1 MREYDWRREG
11 ARRTGATESLL
22 SRIDA
27 VSELIDEERYWE
39 ARSALF
45 GKRWADD
52 LDLSDVPPEALQKAQ
67 QWLGGACDALSGHDL
82 DPHLASNYLL
92 QARRALTG

>member
-1 MREYDWRREG
+1 MREYDWRGEG
-11 ARRTGATESLL
+11 GRTRAAESLL

-27 VSELIDEERYWE
+27 VSTLIDEERYWE

-45 GKRWADD
+45 GQRWAED
-52 LDLSDVPPEALQKAQ
+52 LDLSGVPPDALAKAQ
-67 QWLGGACDALSGHDL
+67 QWLGGACDALSGHDR
-82 DPHLASNYLL
+82 DPTLASNYLL

>member
-1 MREYDWRREG
+1 MREYDRERKG
-11 ARRTGATESLL
+11 GRVGATESLL

-27 VSELIDEERYWE
+27 VSELIDDERYWE

-52 LDLSDVPPEALQKAQ
+52 LDLSAVPPDALAKAQ
-67 QWLGGACDALSGHDL
+67 QWLGGACDALSGHDR
-82 DPHLASNYLL
+82 DPNLASNYLL

>member
-1 MREYDWRREG
+1 MREHERQSKGGRVG
-11 ARRTGATESLL
+11 AMESLL

-27 VSELIDEERYWE
+27 VSELIDDERYWE

-45 GKRWADD
+45 ERRWADD
-52 LDLSDVPPEALQKAQ
+52 LDLSTLPADALAKAQ
-67 QWLGGACDALSGHDL
+67 QWLGGACDALSGHDR
-82 DPHLASNYLL
+82 DPQLASNYLL

>member
-1 MREYDWRREG
+1 MREHDWQGEG
-11 ARRTGATESLL
+11 RGRAAKESLL

-27 VSELIDEERYWE
+27 VSELIDDERYWE

-45 GKRWADD
+45 GRRWADD
-52 LDLSDVPPEALQKAQ
+52 LDLSAVPADALAKAQ

-82 DPHLASNYLL
+82 DPQLASNYLL
-92 QARRALTG
+92 QARRALTA

>member
-1 MREYDWRREG
+1 MREHDWRSEG
-11 ARRTGATESLL
+11 RGAGVTESLL

-27 VSELIDEERYWE
+27 VSELIDDERYWE

-45 GKRWADD
+45 GRRWAQD
-52 LDLSDVPPEALQKAQ
+52 LDLSGVPAGALAKAQ
-67 QWLGGACDALSGHDL
+67 QWLDGACDALSGHDV
-82 DPHLASNYLL
+82 DPGVASNYLL

>member
-1 MREYDWRREG
+1 MREYDWRGEG
-11 ARRTGATESLL
+11 GRTRAAESLL

-27 VSELIDEERYWE
+27 VSTLIDEERFWE

-45 GKRWADD
+45 GRRWAED
-52 LDLSDVPPEALQKAQ
+52 LDLTDIAPEALAKAE

-82 DPHLASNYLL
+82 DPQLASNYLL
-92 QARRALTG
+92 QARRSLTV